1 MRIVAKIATAGVA
14 GLSRFPVPNAT
25 IEECLTPDGRL
36 DEYKARHALNC
47 DQVQIGSKDDRR
59 VIAFTMEYLKQMR
72 SVVEHLAERV
82 GPDAASVDDEKGFR
96 TSAAT
101 KNDRRCERNMKRG
114 RHAFCRT
121 DITGCADGIHAR
133 LTVQNPREAMGAAEN
148 FARDFA
154 VMCARILIYLREN
167 ITTTHITLI
176 EGDGASGVFADA
188 AELDRRCALQRMR
201 ETCPNRVNGRYCSP
215 IRPDCPLYQ
224 NGKCKEP

>member
-114 RHAFCRT
+114 RR
-121 DITGCADGIHAR
+121 GGAR
-133 LTVQNPREAMGAAEN
+133 SHRRNRGGA
-148 FARDFA
+148 
-154 VMCARILIYLREN
+154 V
-167 ITTTHITLI
+167 
-176 EGDGASGVFADA
+176 
-188 AELDRRCALQRMR
+188 
-201 ETCPNRVNGRYCSP
+201 
-215 IRPDCPLYQ
+215 RPDAGRRGAGGRGGLTGRADWRGSDARTP
-224 NGKCKEP
+224 